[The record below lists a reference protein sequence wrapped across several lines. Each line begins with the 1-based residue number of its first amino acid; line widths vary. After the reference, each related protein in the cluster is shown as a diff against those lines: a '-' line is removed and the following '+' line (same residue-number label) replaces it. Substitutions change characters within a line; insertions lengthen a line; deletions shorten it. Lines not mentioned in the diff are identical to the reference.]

1 MYSSETDLRK
11 WNRHFRHE
19 IERLCSI
26 NFLRLRSQSP
36 SIRIERVHCYLLR
49 LKIVLY
55 ICCSSQIN
63 LNPQQYWRRC
73 IWLIL
78 SFLKGCAQCR
88 SHGLFPCWLLFRNCL
103 ITNNSDRAGP
113 KNSGQ
118 GTLMVL
124 SDFSLF
130 LSLLFYVSSFLC
142 LFLPLVEGKRSLL
155 SKQNWLLNF
164 SLMIFWIGVFAL

>member
-1 MYSSETDLRK
+1 MYSSETDFRK

-49 LKIVLY
+49 LKMVLY

-63 LNPQQYWRRC
+63 LSPQQYWRRY

-78 SFLKGCAQCR
+78 SFLKGYAQCG

-130 LSLLFYVSSFLC
+130 LFLLFYAT
-142 LFLPLVEGKRSLL
+142 L
-155 SKQNWLLNF
+155 SVLT
-164 SLMIFWIGVFAL
+164 SCER